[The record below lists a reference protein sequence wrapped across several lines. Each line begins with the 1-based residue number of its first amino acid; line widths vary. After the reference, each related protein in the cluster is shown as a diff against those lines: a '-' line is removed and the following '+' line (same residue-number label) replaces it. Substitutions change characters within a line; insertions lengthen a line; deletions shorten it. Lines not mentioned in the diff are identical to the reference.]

1 MQENSF
7 YNYHKKLL
15 SIYQLIGNEVDVL
28 VEINKFGVLEQNE
41 IIYFFYN
48 KNSNLDMQL
57 KVDDEL
63 LFIKSNR
70 FIRR

>member
-1 MQENSF
+1 M
-7 YNYHKKLL
+7 

-48 KNSNLDMQL
+48 KDSNLDMQL